1 MSYNV
6 KKWGAYMKNIIMLA
20 IFFAFSTSVSA
31 QKIDTSEKASACNHN
46 ENKVVTSP
54 RPIGRGFP
62 DRLPLPAF

>member
-46 ENKVVTSP
+46 ENKVLKGSKFVCVKKINKTL
-54 RPIGRGFP
+54 R
-62 DRLPLPAF
+62 